1 MRTVARERS
10 AQLIPFALNPNVV
23 TALSKASADA
33 DKMPKEAR
41 DKASEALA
49 ALQKKVPS
57 EYNFDAVFAVDR
69 HGRVVGQVG
78 FEQTQQNPEFELGGY
93 PVVADALH
101 GYMRDDTFVWDRL
114 YMAVARPVEYQ
125 AGDQPVGAIL
135 GLRIVDEK
143 FARDIAARTGAAV
156 AFYHGGQR
164 VASGAPESFDRSQL
178 DGIITDLQLLAE
190 DPDYKE
196 KGRSSVRYL
205 SPSVG
210 VVYARLSGEAWQ
222 RGAGYVVGRQAQA
235 LASPFS
241 FFSVADD
248 KDKGAANLFVV
259 LLIALAGMGLGLLFS
274 FMEHTRP
281 LLKFKLAL
289 EELARGATDQLQ
301 ASKVTGVY
309 RKLVTLINDGI
320 DHAVA
325 KGGGS
330 HRVAN
335 LQQVIGDIPDQ
346 PAMSAFSFP
355 QEPSAPADTRREAA
369 LPKAPERSKSMPK
382 PPPRMN
388 KTMPEAGIGDEGGDS
403 NGAPDAQREWRGI
416 FEEFLRVKGE
426 CGEPVESLT
435 YEKFEGTLRK
445 NRDAIVSRHGVERV
459 KFTVYVKDG
468 KAALKASPI
477 RD

>member
-1 MRTVARERS
+1 
-10 AQLIPFALNPNVV
+10 
-23 TALSKASADA
+23 
-33 DKMPKEAR
+33 
-41 DKASEALA
+41 
-49 ALQKKVPS
+49 
-57 EYNFDAVFAVDR
+57 
-69 HGRVVGQVG
+69 
-78 FEQTQQNPEFELGGY
+78 
-93 PVVADALH
+93 
-101 GYMRDDTFVWDRL
+101 
-114 YMAVARPVEYQ
+114 MAVARPVEYQ
-125 AGDQPVGAIL
+125 AGDLPVGAIL

-205 SPSVG
+205 SPTVG
-210 VVYARLSGEAWQ
+210 VVYARLSGEAWQRAWQ

-235 LASPFS
+235 LASPLS

-259 LLIALAGMGLGLLFS
+259 LLVAVAGIGFGLLFS
-274 FMEHTRP
+274 YAEHTRP
-281 LLKFKLAL
+281 LVKFRLAL

-330 HRVAN
+330 HRAAN

-355 QEPSAPADTRREAA
+355 QESAPPADTRREAA

-388 KTMPEAGIGDEGGDS
+388 KTMPEAGMSAEAS
-403 NGAPDAQREWRGI
+403 ETNGASDAQREWRGI

-445 NRDAIVSRHGVERV
+445 NRDAIITRHGVERV